1 MIVFGDSLSDAGR
14 FGCVRFTNLDANG
27 NYAPVSPMIL
37 SGRLG
42 VNPTELGPRAAP
54 SALQPDSGRQLPP
67 ERRRA
72 AGPHLAAHSSNWQ
85 LAPFI
90 SADYARV
97 KVDGYDEKSGRST
110 SLGFDDQART
120 SRRLGLGSQGTVQV
134 LPSTRLFTEVAQEH
148 EFEDDRQ
155 DVTMHLTSLPAN
167 DFTLTGYTPHSDLT
181 RASLGVSH
189 EVVAGVHLRGN
200 YNWRKSDELTQQGV
214 SLGIS
219 MDF

>member
-1 MIVFGDSLSDAGR
+1 MDSYLASAFAQYRQDRWWADAALTAGHLDYSDLKRTFALGVNDRSEKGD
-14 FGCVRFTNLDANG
+14 TNGEAW
-27 NYAPVSPMIL
+27 AM

-42 VNPTELGPRAAP
+42 YN
-54 SALQPDSGRQLPP
+54 
-67 ERRRA
+67 
-72 AGPHLAAHSSNWQ
+72 LAAESSSWQ

-110 SLGFDDQART
+110 ALGFDDQERT
-120 SRRLGLGSQGTVQV
+120 SRRLGVGLLGSVQV
-134 LPSTRLFTEVAQEH
+134 LPSTRLFAEVAQEH
-148 EFEDDRQ
+148 EFEDDQQ

-167 DFTLTGYTPHSDLT
+167 DFTLTGYIPHSDLT

-214 SLGIS
+214 SLGVS
-219 MDF
+219 VDF